1 VRWRSMT
8 VTGALVLATA
18 GFGIGELERGNRL
31 YRDGRYEEAVAAY
44 RQALD
49 GGEDSP
55 VLQFNMGTALLRLGR
70 YAEAEPY
77 LRAALEVVDPALR
90 APALFNVGSR
100 FLEEGRASADPEAR
114 SRLLDGAVEAYRRA
128 LRLDPSWADAKWNYE
143 LALQARS
150 EMPQQAGRSRE
161 QERRQERREERS
173 PGEGTEQRRQEL
185 PEAGTMTREQ
195 AERLLAAVE
204 QNERDLVREKLR
216 KGRRE
221 TRVARDW

>member
-1 VRWRSMT
+1 MRWRSIT

-44 RQALD
+44 RQALE
-49 GGEDSP
+49 GGEDSA

-77 LRAALEVVDPALR
+77 LQAALDVVDPAVR
-90 APALFNVGSR
+90 APALFNMGSR
-100 FLEEGRASADPEAR
+100 FLEEGRASTDPEAR

-143 LALQARS
+143 LALRARS
-150 EMPQQAGRSRE
+150 EMPQQGGGRSRQDRPPQESREDRSPE
-161 QERRQERREERS
+161 QREES
-173 PGEGTEQRRQEL
+173 PGEP

>member
-90 APALFNVGSR
+90 APALSNVGSR